1 MEIIKKMGCIKPNR
15 LAVKVTDEKRS
26 RKVGLVVTSL
36 TDLKKKS
43 HDVFKVLAD
52 SHNLDSLFVAL
63 EDGTEVSDDGY
74 LFSLAHNTLLI
85 LFQVKAGVLIYP
97 GSLQQTM
104 ERYLNALHDLQK
116 FNSEEVVMF
125 IENNMDEKLK
135 LTWQYVTTLSST
147 KSHFSSISDH
157 PEWFTG
163 CNKLVTTKEE
173 YFRKCA
179 QGRIRSYLRDAR
191 NRLSHSKLSL
201 SPIEKLK
208 TCLEEK
214 KYFACYFD
222 RTDRSQDRLCDSK
235 GEFQCQG
242 QYNKPI
248 CQNNHWINPYDNAES
263 RILFSTWNLDHVIER
278 IKIITDLCSQI
289 RCNNGC
295 DHLKYF
301 DLLFSRKNLKLVHK
315 NCHVIGPHTECQI
328 A

>member
-43 HDVFKVLAD
+43 HDIFKVLAD

-104 ERYLNALHDLQK
+104 ERYINALHDLQK
-116 FNSEEVVMF
+116 FNSEEVVKF

>member
-116 FNSEEVVMF
+116 FNSEEVVKF

-147 KSHFSSISDH
+147 KTHFSSISDH

>member
-1 MEIIKKMGCIKPNR
+1 MEIMKNMGCIKPNK
-15 LAVKVTDEKRS
+15 LPVKVTDEKRS

-36 TDLKKKS
+36 IDLKKKS
-43 HDVFKVLAD
+43 HNIFKISVD
-52 SHNLDSLFVAL
+52 SYNFDSLFVAL

-74 LFSLAHNTLLI
+74 LFSLMNNTLLI
-85 LFQVKAGVLIYP
+85 VFQGRPAVLKNP
-97 GSLQQTM
+97 GTLQKTM
-104 ERYLNALHDLQK
+104 ERYLSALHDLQK
-116 FNSEEVVMF
+116 FNSEEVIKF
-125 IENNMDEKLK
+125 IEDNKDEKLK

-191 NRLSHSKLSL
+191 NRLSHNKLSL
-201 SPIEKLK
+201 SPIQKLK

-222 RTDRSQDRLCDSK
+222 RTDKSQDRLCDSK

-263 RILFSTWNLDHVIER
+263 RILFSTWNLDHIIER
-278 IKIITDLCSQI
+278 VKILTDLCSQI

-328 A
+328 V

>member
-1 MEIIKKMGCIKPNR
+1 MEIMKKMGCMKPKK
-15 LAVKVTDEKRS
+15 LPVKVTDEKRS

-36 TDLKKKS
+36 IDLKKKS
-43 HDVFKVLAD
+43 HDVFKVPAD
-52 SHNLDSLFVAL
+52 SHNLDSLFVVL
-63 EDGTEVSDDGY
+63 EDGTEVSHDAY
-74 LFSLAHNTLLI
+74 LFSLVNNTLLI
-85 LFQVKAGVLIYP
+85 IYHKKP
-97 GSLQQTM
+97 AVPINSSSLQQTM
-104 ERYLNALHDLQK
+104 ERYLSALHDLQK
-116 FNSEEVVMF
+116 FNSEEVVKF
-125 IENNMDEKLK
+125 IEDNKDDKLK
-135 LTWQYVTTLSST
+135 LTWQYVTTLTST

-191 NRLSHSKLSL
+191 NRLSHNKLSL

-208 TCLEEK
+208 SCLEEK

-222 RTDRSQDRLCDSK
+222 RKDRSQDRLCDSK
-235 GEFQCQG
+235 GEFHCQG

-278 IKIITDLCSQI
+278 VKILTALCSQI

-315 NCHVIGPHTECQI
+315 NCHVIGPHIECQI
-328 A
+328 V

>member
-1 MEIIKKMGCIKPNR
+1 MC
-15 LAVKVTDEKRS
+15 
-26 RKVGLVVTSL
+26 
-36 TDLKKKS
+36 
-43 HDVFKVLAD
+43 
-52 SHNLDSLFVAL
+52 
-63 EDGTEVSDDGY
+63 
-74 LFSLAHNTLLI
+74 
-85 LFQVKAGVLIYP
+85 
-97 GSLQQTM
+97 
-104 ERYLNALHDLQK
+104 K
-116 FNSEEVVMF
+116 F
-125 IENNMDEKLK
+125 
-135 LTWQYVTTLSST
+135 
-147 KSHFSSISDH
+147 ISK
-157 PEWFTG
+157 G

>member
-43 HDVFKVLAD
+43 HDIFKVLAD

-85 LFQVKAGVLIYP
+85 LFQVKSGVLIYP

-116 FNSEEVVMF
+116 FNSEEVVKF